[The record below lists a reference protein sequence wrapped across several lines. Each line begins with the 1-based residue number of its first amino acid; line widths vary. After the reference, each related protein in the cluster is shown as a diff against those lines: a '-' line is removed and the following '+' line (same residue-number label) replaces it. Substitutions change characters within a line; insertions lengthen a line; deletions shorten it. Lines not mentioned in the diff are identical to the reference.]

1 MNKFIK
7 GLSYTFKRNL
17 GKTDR
22 VIRTFAAI
30 GVLIT
35 WYFGAV
41 TGIIGTVIAVFAI
54 MILGTAATARCGVT
68 YWMDANTMSD
78 QEKITLDA
86 KGIPY
91 E

>member
-1 MNKFIK
+1 MNRFIK

-17 GKTDR
+17 GRTDR
-22 VIRTFAAI
+22 LIRTIAA
-30 GVLIT
+30 VAALIA
-35 WYFGAV
+35 WYFGA
-41 TGIIGTVIAVFAI
+41 TSGIIGTVIAVFGF

-78 QEKITLDA
+78 QEKKTLDA
-86 KGIPY
+86 KGVQY